1 MIKYLGSKLATG
13 SSLLALGSSLKAIKS
28 LHQKKL
34 YRFINGTIGC
44 PTAQQQK
51 QNKRGRQTSGW
62 IICAGNTAGSIQGK
76 EIERL
81 ILRTKNKAEP
91 NQDIMQSTTR

>member
-34 YRFINGTIGC
+34 YRFINGTIGGS
-44 PTAQQQK
+44 TATETEQEGKTDLWMDHLCWQYSWKHPRKGNRKSNFKDEK
-51 QNKRGRQTSGW
+51 QSG
-62 IICAGNTAGSIQGK
+62 T
-76 EIERL
+76 
-81 ILRTKNKAEP
+81 
-91 NQDIMQSTTR
+91 